1 MATTDSRLKSEPE
14 HQADKAKSGIDDAR
28 STIKDADNKFSDMT
42 GDAVQGVQQT
52 YQDAKSVAKQNFGD
66 VEQLIRDKPVQAT
79 LVAAGIGF
87 LIGAFITK

>member
-1 MATTDSRLKSEPE
+1 MATTDSRLKSETE

-28 STIKDADNKFSDMT
+28 SIKDAANKFSDMT

-66 VEQLIRDKPVQAT
+66 VKRLIRDKPVQAT

>member
-1 MATTDSRLKSEPE
+1 MATTDSRLKSETE

-28 STIKDADNKFSDMT
+28 SIKDAANKFSDMT

-66 VEQLIRDKPVQAT
+66 VERLIRDKPVQAT

>member
-1 MATTDSRLKSEPE
+1 LATTDSRLKSETE

-28 STIKDADNKFSDMT
+28 SIKDAANKFSDMT

-66 VEQLIRDKPVQAT
+66 VERLIRDKPVQAT